1 MILLKAFYRKKT
13 IKNYFIIITLVFFVI
28 FSLLI
33 IKQFYIN
40 KNNDYYKSSFIFLEA
55 KNINTSSIKNKNIKD
70 CFYAL
75 KDNYSGAIFVADNN
89 LEKNEIIIPSFSN
102 EDYKVN
108 DEIFIEEYNLKLR
121 IKEFQDRNNFYYIDN
136 ETFENL
142 KSSNL
147 TLLYIISLKNYIYKE
162 KTIND
167 LQNNFEE
174 CIIYFYNNTN
184 TSLKNYEN
192 IIIVITTFLTIIVII
207 FCILFIITIMNIFI
221 EEKKINELYSV
232 IGYSNFKIFLIFME
246 KIISLILMPF
256 ITSLILTS
264 LIYFILYK

>member
-89 LEKNEIIIPSFSN
+89 LEKNEIILPSLLN
-102 EDYKVN
+102 EEYKVN

-136 ETFENL
+136 ETFEKL

-174 CIIYFYNNTN
+174 SIIYFYNNTN
-184 TSLKNYEN
+184 TFLKNYEN
-192 IIIVITTFLTIIVII
+192 IIIVINTFLTIIVII
-207 FCILFIITIMNIFI
+207 FSILFIITLVNIFI
-221 EEKKINELYSV
+221 DEEKTNHLCYV
-232 IGYSNFKIFLIFME
+232 IGYNRSKICLIFIS
-246 KIISLILMPF
+246 KILSLLIFPLSISF
-256 ITSLILTS
+256 IIVRIIFYLLN
-264 LIYFILYK
+264 L